1 MNPEPHY
8 SKGRGWGGGRD
19 SNIHLFLDEDGAFQV
34 SVNLG
39 TIPRVLQV
47 DYEVFHD
54 P

>member
-8 SKGRGWGGGRD
+8 SKGRGWAVGGAP
-19 SNIHLFLDEDGAFQV
+19 IFLYEDGAFQV

-39 TIPRVLQV
+39 TIPWVLQV
-47 DYEVFHD
+47 DYEVFND